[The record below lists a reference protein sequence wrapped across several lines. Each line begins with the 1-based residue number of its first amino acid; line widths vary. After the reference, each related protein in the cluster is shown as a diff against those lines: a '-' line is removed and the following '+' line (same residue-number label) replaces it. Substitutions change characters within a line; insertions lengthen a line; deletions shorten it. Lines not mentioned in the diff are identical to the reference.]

1 MAAPD
6 KSSALT
12 LRKRGAVKFKVQ
24 SSSVRRYFSK
34 ISVMREVE
42 MMFKKTLTI
51 LAALIALA
59 VAGQAQ
65 DRDVASLHQFNFFV
79 ATSGKLR
86 LMLHNRVRFYNDI
99 SDFLQY
105 RTGPIVSYD
114 WKPQVQLMSGYYLIQ
129 QRSNDTFIT
138 IQRPWFGA
146 SVKTYG
152 SDKLRVDWRTLL
164 ERHIYI
170 GPGDF
175 TRSRTRAITNF
186 QPKSRWQPYASAEA
200 LALKGHVIGRY
211 AAGLNYATERGHLF
225 GFGYEFRQDID
236 KPGSHFLTTLIQLQI
251 TGPWKREKP
260 TEEEAPD

>member
-1 MAAPD
+1 MKLNIKKALTIMAA
-6 KSSALT
+6 
-12 LRKRGAVKFKVQ
+12 
-24 SSSVRRYFSK
+24 
-34 ISVMREVE
+34 
-42 MMFKKTLTI
+42 
-51 LAALIALA
+51 LAALG
-59 VAGQAQ
+59 VSGQAQ

-79 ATSGKLR
+79 ATKGNLR
-86 LMLHNRVRFYNDI
+86 VMLHNRVRFYNDI

-251 TGPWKREKP
+251 TGPRKREKP

>member
-1 MAAPD
+1 MKLNITKKALTIMAA
-6 KSSALT
+6 
-12 LRKRGAVKFKVQ
+12 
-24 SSSVRRYFSK
+24 
-34 ISVMREVE
+34 
-42 MMFKKTLTI
+42 
-51 LAALIALA
+51 LAALG
-59 VAGQAQ
+59 VSGQAQ

-79 ATSGKLR
+79 ATKGNLR
-86 LMLHNRVRFYNDI
+86 VMLHNRVRFYNDI

-114 WKPQVQLMSGYYLIQ
+114 WKPRLQLMSGYYLIQ

-146 SVKTYG
+146 SIKTYG
-152 SDKLRVDWRTLL
+152 SEKLRVDWRTLL

-175 TRSRTRAITNF
+175 TRFRTRAITNF

-200 LALKGHVIGRY
+200 LAMKGNVIGRY
-211 AAGLNYATERGHLF
+211 AAGMNYATDRGHLF
-225 GFGYEFRQDID
+225 GIGYEFRQDIG
-236 KPGSHFLTTLIQLQI
+236 KPGSHFLTTLIQFQI
-251 TGPWKREKP
+251 SGPRKREKP

>member
-1 MAAPD
+1 MKLNIKKALTIMAA
-6 KSSALT
+6 
-12 LRKRGAVKFKVQ
+12 
-24 SSSVRRYFSK
+24 
-34 ISVMREVE
+34 
-42 MMFKKTLTI
+42 
-51 LAALIALA
+51 LAALG
-59 VAGQAQ
+59 VSGQAQ

-79 ATSGKLR
+79 ATKGNLR
-86 LMLHNRVRFYNDI
+86 VMLHNRVRFYNDI

-114 WKPQVQLMSGYYLIQ
+114 WKPRLQLMSGYYLIQ

-146 SVKTYG
+146 SINTYR
-152 SDKLRVDWRTLL
+152 SERLRDDWRTLL

-175 TRSRTRAITNF
+175 TRFRTRAITNF

-200 LALKGHVIGRY
+200 LALKGSVIGRY
-211 AAGLNYATERGHLF
+211 AAGMNYATDRGHLF
-225 GFGYEFRQDID
+225 GIGYEFRQDIG
-236 KPGSHFLTTLIQLQI
+236 KPGSHFLTTLIQFQI
-251 TGPWKREKP
+251 SGPRKREKP